1 MPRWLINQLR
11 DAYLD
16 KDTRLI
22 RLLNDCW
29 FFYRKQPD
37 AEENQLSSLDLKM
50 QK

>member
-1 MPRWLINQLR
+1 MPRWLRNQLR
-11 DAYLD
+11 NAYLD

-37 AEENQLSSLDLKM
+37 SEEDLMSLDL
-50 QK
+50 